1 MNHSQR
7 DLERL
12 HELLLVREAQ
22 QGQVEAFRTLVDA
35 YEQRLLYFIRR
46 ILGEEDRSLDVLQE
60 VWLTAI
66 KRLSSLQSAEAFRVW
81 IYRIARDKA
90 VDAVHRPAAGTGGA
104 RGRRRVNA
112 R

>member
-7 DLERL
+7 DLDRL
-12 HELLLVREAQ
+12 GELLLVREAQ
-22 QGQVEAFRTLVDA
+22 QGQAEAFRTLVDT

-66 KRLSSLQSAEAFRVW
+66 KRLSSLQSAEAF
-81 IYRIARDKA
+81 
-90 VDAVHRPAAGTGGA
+90 
-104 RGRRRVNA
+104 
-112 R
+112 